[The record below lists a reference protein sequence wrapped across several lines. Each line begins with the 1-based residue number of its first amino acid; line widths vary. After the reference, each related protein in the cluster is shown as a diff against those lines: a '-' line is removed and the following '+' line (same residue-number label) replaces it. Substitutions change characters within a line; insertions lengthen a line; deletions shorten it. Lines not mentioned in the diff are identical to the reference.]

1 MAAERLNQRRL
12 TASDALFGTLKYTA
26 LVLGAVLM
34 LLPFVWMVIASLM
47 APTEIMARPLVWFP
61 ARPRFENYAT
71 LSQAISLGRMYL
83 NSLIVAS
90 LTTIGILFTSSLA
103 GYGFAKFQFPGRDI
117 LFVLVLATM
126 MIPFFVVLVPV
137 FYIVRQLGWVDSYAG
152 LIIPNIVTAFGI
164 FLMRQ
169 FMLGLPDELLDAARI
184 DGASE
189 WRIYWRIVL
198 PLAAPALGALA
209 ILGFVYQWNSF
220 LWPLVVI
227 RSSALETIPLGLN
240 SLRVYASSPQVI
252 NIQMAGATL
261 AVLPVIAV
269 FALLQRYFV
278 QGIALSGMKG

>member
-1 MAAERLNQRRL
+1 MAAERTTHLRL
-12 TASDALFGTLKYTA
+12 TPSDALLALLKYA
-26 LVLGAVLM
+26 LLALGAGLM
-34 LLPFVWMVIASLM
+34 VLPFVWMIIASLM
-47 APTEIMARPLVWFP
+47 APHEIMARPLVWLP
-61 ARPRFENYAT
+61 ERPRFENYVA
-71 LSQAISLGRMYL
+71 LSRAISLGRMYL

-90 LTTIGILFTSSLA
+90 LTTLGILLSSSLA
-103 GYGFAKFQFPGRDI
+103 GYGFAKFRFPGRDV

-152 LIIPNIVTAFGI
+152 LIVPNIVTAFGI

-184 DGASE
+184 DGAGE
-189 WRIYWRIVL
+189 LRIYWGIVL
-198 PLAAPALGALA
+198 PLAGPALGALA
-209 ILGFVYQWNSF
+209 ILAFVYQWNSF

-227 RSSALETIPLGLN
+227 RSPDLATIPLGLN

-252 NIQMAGATL
+252 NLQMAGATL

-278 QGIALSGMKG
+278 QGIALSGLKG